1 MIKQT
6 IELHRYQGSPPIF
19 ASNIK
24 RIYAN
29 WLTYI
34 PPEIIKKTYGFL
46 VVSGVI
52 EVNWFVEIYIILEA
66 KFGDNP

>member
-1 MIKQT
+1 MIKST

-34 PPEIIKKTYGFL
+34 PPEIMKKTNGFL

>member
-1 MIKQT
+1 MIKLT
-6 IELHRYQGSPPIF
+6 IELHSYQGSPPIF
-19 ASNIK
+19 TSNIK

-52 EVNWFVEIYIILEA
+52 EVNWFAEIYVILEA